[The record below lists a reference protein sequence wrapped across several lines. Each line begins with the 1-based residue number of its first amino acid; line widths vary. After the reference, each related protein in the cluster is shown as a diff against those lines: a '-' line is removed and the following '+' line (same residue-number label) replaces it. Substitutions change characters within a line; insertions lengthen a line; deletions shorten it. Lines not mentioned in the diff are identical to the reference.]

1 MDILNFYVT
10 ILGWLAYNVIMFSIE
25 KDKYDSTHTT
35 FPFRQYIGEYW
46 DNWLASLIM
55 APVLLWLGYKQLDII
70 SDPLSEHAST
80 IRWTDLYYLASGFAT
95 EFVINLI
102 KRIKK

>member
-35 FPFRQYIGEYW
+35 FPFKQYIGE
-46 DNWLASLIM
+46 
-55 APVLLWLGYKQLDII
+55 
-70 SDPLSEHAST
+70 
-80 IRWTDLYYLASGFAT
+80 
-95 EFVINLI
+95 
-102 KRIKK
+102 